1 MDPDEDCVS
10 HSTSQIA
17 AALLLGGQVVLA
29 EFVSPISLS
38 PQILDIV
45 VVNANDMFDPFD
57 MRHAQRSQVFL
68 LFWVISQ

>member
-17 AALLLGGQVVLA
+17 AALLLSGQVVLA

-45 VVNANDMFDPFD
+45 VVNANDMF
-57 MRHAQRSQVFL
+57 
-68 LFWVISQ
+68 